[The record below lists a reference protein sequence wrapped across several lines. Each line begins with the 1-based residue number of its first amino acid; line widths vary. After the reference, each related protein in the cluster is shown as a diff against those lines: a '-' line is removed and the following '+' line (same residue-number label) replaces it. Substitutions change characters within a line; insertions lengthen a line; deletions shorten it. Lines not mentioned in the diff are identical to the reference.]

1 MTLFSFPLRQ
11 AMLLSR
17 DGQYLL
23 TGGDGGVV
31 SVWQVHN
38 LKQLFTYPGCDA
50 GIRSMAMSHDQRYQ
64 NTYTH
69 ETYRFTKSGF
79 FRSTQ
84 YKYLRVFVTATC
96 TKQHFITKT
105 LIYQSICTADTLGL
119 KYCMYNK
126 LISA

>member
-1 MTLFSFPLRQ
+1 
-11 AMLLSR
+11 MLLSR

-64 NTYTH
+64 MQTYI
-69 ETYRFTKSGF
+69 KSSGGL
-79 FRSTQ
+79 
-84 YKYLRVFVTATC
+84 YIFVTC
-96 TKQHFITKT
+96 TE
-105 LIYQSICTADTLGL
+105 
-119 KYCMYNK
+119 
-126 LISA
+126 

>member
-1 MTLFSFPLRQ
+1 MLYHWKTKTDAKLLFNVKVVVNVHSKAKNRKVKLSASLNRYIKPLFSVSLQQ

-50 GIRSMAMSHDQRYQ
+50 GIRSMAMSHDQR
-64 NTYTH
+64 
-69 ETYRFTKSGF
+69 
-79 FRSTQ
+79 
-84 YKYLRVFVTATC
+84 
-96 TKQHFITKT
+96 
-105 LIYQSICTADTLGL
+105 
-119 KYCMYNK
+119 
-126 LISA
+126 